1 MKKGKKKGEGKLA
14 KKQNEAGKINF
25 MSFPLFPSQT
35 SQRKGARVEGLTFAS
50 GAMAANS
57 V

>member
-25 MSFPLFPSQT
+25 MSFPVFLRKL
-35 SQRKGARVEGLTFAS
+35 QREGGRVEGLTFAS